1 MTMENEDEVIARAP
15 LPTEKTLRAR
25 KNVVMQFWRFIAI
38 NIRMLKMIFKGN
50 H

>member
-1 MTMENEDEVIARAP
+1 MENEDDVISKAP

-25 KNVVMQFWRFIAI
+25 KNLLIQFWRFVAI
-38 NIRMLKMIFKGN
+38 NIRMVKMIFKGN

>member
-1 MTMENEDEVIARAP
+1 MANEDDGISGAP

-25 KNVVMQFWRFIAI
+25 QNLLIQFWRFIAI
-38 NIRMLKMIFKGN
+38 NFRMVKMIFKGN

>member
-1 MTMENEDEVIARAP
+1 MDNEDDVIAKAP

-25 KNVVMQFWRFIAI
+25 KNLLIQLWRFIAI
-38 NIRMLKMIFKGN
+38 NFRMVKMIFKGN

>member
-1 MTMENEDEVIARAP
+1 MTYDDDAISGAP

-25 KNVVMQFWRFIAI
+25 QNLLIQLWRFVAI
-38 NIRMLKMIFKGN
+38 NFRMVKMIFKGN